1 MGKRIISILLMMCL
15 CISVLAGCGASGG
28 ASAPSEAAADNST
41 AQDGSQKI
49 LGIISDVTLSSEQ
62 ADVEALCESC
72 GVDFWGYADYT
83 WLASDKEKASGDAIS
98 LIADYGCTTI
108 IFAVKGT
115 EQIADQFSLQHP
127 ETEIIIADVAR
138 FTDATTDDMPS
149 GVTEE
154 TDIEWSEFSYT
165 LSDQQG
171 YTFEVTYKVSPWILL
186 SNTELINSAWSEV
199 GGNKELPT
207 TYGSWGLEGFAHDQY
222 VRQFQLGTEACAGD
236 STFGCAMTDM
246 YYCMG
251 TVEIKNVTEGWS
263 IGANQPY
270 SPTFF
275 LPCLIDRDDN
285 ALNTAFSIGRIF
297 YTDNY
302 RDYANNVC
310 INARMTQ
317 DNWGPA
323 TFVIMAPEYFS
334 PKYPSGVYL
343 ESMQNGFLITSPQ
356 QGAFWYADAS
366 DYEGEDRLYL
376 GVYGKNGTYTPP
388 FGAE

>member
-15 CISVLAGCGASGG
+15 CISVLAGCGASGETAMPAG
-28 ASAPSEAAADNST
+28 TTADNAAAQES
-41 AQDGSQKI
+41 SQRI
-49 LGIISDVTLSSEQ
+49 LGIIGDATLSSEQ

-222 VRQFQLGTEACAGD
+222 VSCWICYRASFDPLCHQAG
-236 STFGCAMTDM
+236 
-246 YYCMG
+246 
-251 TVEIKNVTEGWS
+251 
-263 IGANQPY
+263 
-270 SPTFF
+270 
-275 LPCLIDRDDN
+275 
-285 ALNTAFSIGRIF
+285 AL
-297 YTDNY
+297 
-302 RDYANNVC
+302 
-310 INARMTQ
+310 
-317 DNWGPA
+317 
-323 TFVIMAPEYFS
+323 
-334 PKYPSGVYL
+334 
-343 ESMQNGFLITSPQ
+343 
-356 QGAFWYADAS
+356 QGLRC
-366 DYEGEDRLYL
+366 G
-376 GVYGKNGTYTPP
+376 
-388 FGAE
+388 